1 MGNENPIEVP
11 EALPVKNNNKDTN
24 VTNNNSIISINKI
37 FEKGITIMKKIN
49 IIIMAVCQIY
59 SSIIV
64 INNNVEIIVDTI
76 QSVLVRPEGLLI
88 HL

>member
-1 MGNENPIEVP
+1 MENENPIGVP
-11 EALPVKNNNKDTN
+11 EALPFKDNNKGTK
-24 VTNNNSIISINKI
+24 VTNENSIISINKI
-37 FEKGITIMKKIN
+37 FEKGITIMKKIH

-59 SSIIV
+59 SSTIV
-64 INNNVEIIVDTI
+64 INNNIEIIVDTI

>member
-1 MGNENPIEVP
+1 MENENPIEVS